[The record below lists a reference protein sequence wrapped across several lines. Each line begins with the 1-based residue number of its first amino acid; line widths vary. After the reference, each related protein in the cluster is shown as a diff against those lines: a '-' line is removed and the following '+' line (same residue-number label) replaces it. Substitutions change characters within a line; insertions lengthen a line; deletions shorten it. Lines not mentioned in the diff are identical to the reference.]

1 MNSQLAS
8 SYCFQA
14 KFVEFKPLRAA
25 DVKIPNGVSFVIAN
39 SLVSVEI
46 FYFIIIF
53 FIIYTGKPNKNS
65 VKYIH

>member
-1 MNSQLAS
+1 M
-8 SYCFQA
+8 
-14 KFVEFKPLRAA
+14 RAA